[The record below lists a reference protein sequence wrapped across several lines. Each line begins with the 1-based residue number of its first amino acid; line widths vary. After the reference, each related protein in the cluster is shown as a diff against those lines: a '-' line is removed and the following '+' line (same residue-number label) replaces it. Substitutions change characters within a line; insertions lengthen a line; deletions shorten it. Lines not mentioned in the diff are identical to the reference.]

1 MEQFVADV
9 LDFVV
14 EIDERTVSLIL
25 DLRGPFATKILTS
38 VTGLG
43 SASAAIVFLG
53 MFYLAGWE
61 EELLTAAVALALTG
75 VVVGVLMQTVQR
87 PFPPD
92 PVCLTGDAESVA
104 TSFPSGH
111 AAAVVVFAMT
121 ARQSPR
127 LPFGA
132 VAALAAMIA
141 FSRVYLGTHYL
152 SDTVAGVAIG
162 VGAFVVAKRLV
173 DRFDLLSRVRPYF
186 D

>member
-1 MEQFVADV
+1 MEQFLADV
-9 LDFVV
+9 IEFVV
-14 EIDERTVSLIL
+14 AIDERTASLVL
-25 DLRGPFATKILTS
+25 ELRGPLATKVLTS

-43 SASAAIVFLG
+43 SASAAVVFLG
-53 MFYLAGWE
+53 LFYLAGWE

-75 VVVGVLMQTVQR
+75 VVVGTLMQTIQR
-87 PFPPD
+87 PFPPS

-121 ARQSPR
+121 ARRSPR
-127 LPFGA
+127 LPFG
-132 VAALAAMIA
+132 VAAGLAAMIA

-162 VGAFVVAKRLV
+162 ALAFLAARRLV
-173 DRFDLLSRVRPYF
+173 DRFDLLARARPYL

>member
-1 MEQFVADV
+1 MEEVVGELIDIIVA
-9 LDFVV
+9 
-14 EIDERTVSLIL
+14 IDDQTVSLIL
-25 DLRGPFATKILTS
+25 QLRSPLLTKVLTS

-43 SASAAIVFLG
+43 SAAAAVVFLG
-53 MFYLAGWE
+53 FFGLAGWE
-61 EELLTAAVALALTG
+61 DELLIATVALVLTG

-87 PFPPD
+87 PFPPA
-92 PVCLTGDAESVA
+92 PVCMTGDAGTIA

-127 LPFGA
+127 LPFGV
-132 VAALAAMIA
+132 VAGLAATVS

-162 VGAFVVAKRLV
+162 VLAFAAAKRLV
-173 DRFDLLSRVRPYF
+173 DRSDFLSRARPVL

>member
-9 LDFVV
+9 TEFVV
-14 EIDERTVSLIL
+14 EIDDRTVSLIL
-25 DLRGPFATKILTS
+25 ALRGPLATKVLTS

-43 SASAAIVFLG
+43 SASATVVFLG
-53 MFYLAGWE
+53 LFHLAGWE

-92 PVCLTGDAESVA
+92 PVCMTGEAENVA

-121 ARQSPR
+121 ARRSPR

-132 VAALAAMIA
+132 VAALAATIA
-141 FSRVYLGTHYL
+141 FSRVYLGTHYF

-162 VGAFVVAKRLV
+162 VGAFVAAERLV
-173 DRFDLLSRVRPYF
+173 DRFDLLSRARPYL

>member
-1 MEQFVADV
+1 MEQFVADI

-25 DLRGPFATKILTS
+25 DLRGPIATKVLTS

-43 SASAAIVFLG
+43 SASAAVVFLG
-53 MFYLAGWE
+53 VFYLAGWK

-75 VVVGVLMQTVQR
+75 VVVGVLMRTVQR

-92 PVCLTGDAESVA
+92 PVCMTGDAENVA

-111 AAAVVVFAMT
+111 AAAVVVFAMI

-127 LPFGA
+127 LPFGV
-132 VAALAAMIA
+132 VAGLAAMIA

-162 VGAFVVAKRLV
+162 IGAFVVAERLV
-173 DRFDLLSRVRPYF
+173 DRWDLASRLRPYL